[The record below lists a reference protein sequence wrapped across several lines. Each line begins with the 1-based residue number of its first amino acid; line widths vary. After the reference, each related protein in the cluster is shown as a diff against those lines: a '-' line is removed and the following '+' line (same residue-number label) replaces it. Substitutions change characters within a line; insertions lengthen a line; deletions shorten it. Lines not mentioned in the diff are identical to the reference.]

1 MKKNTI
7 YKTFSTVALLSLG
20 LALPGC
26 ITVDFP
32 NTSAAATPATSAA
45 AAPVSLAGK
54 TLVIDHSQAQV
65 AQLGMSSDV
74 NCFSPTWQSSV
85 SFWQPAVNMT
95 HTQWNSSIPFKSNKA
110 TIGENTYAYNKVSGS
125 DAVIV
130 SQYAPDPEEVYP
142 NGTMKLKFISP
153 TEAEAQYISGGVD
166 DRYFL
171 RNVRVYIR

>member
-7 YKTFSTVALLSLG
+7 YKTFSAIALLSLG

-26 ITVDFP
+26 VSVESPI
-32 NTSAAATPATSAA
+32 TSAVTLATAA
-45 AAPVSLAGK
+45 AAPASLAGK

-65 AQLGMSSDV
+65 ANLGMTSDAD
-74 NCFSPTWQSSV
+74 CFSPSWQSSV

-95 HTQWNSSIPFKSNKA
+95 HAQWHSSIPFKSNQ
-110 TIGENTYAYNKVSGS
+110 TMVGENSYSYRQVSGS

-130 SQYAPDPEEVYP
+130 SQYVPDPEDVYP

-153 TEAEAQYISGGVD
+153 TEAEAQYISGGAD
-166 DRYFL
+166 DCYFL